1 VEEVAE
7 AVHPV
12 DLCPLRVAGLSAD
25 DLTVVVDKDHESCVV
40 QGRCGV
46 AGRGRASRLQPL
58 RAPEEE
64 PMAPHADDPPLSQEE
79 RRKVFLALVEAQD
92 SGLTVLQ
99 SRKVVAKRFGLT
111 DRQVRA
117 IEEEGL
123 DGQWPP
129 LDA

>member
-1 VEEVAE
+1 MFTLHGA
-7 AVHPV
+7 ACRIIALPT
-12 DLCPLRVAGLSAD
+12 GGGQ
-25 DLTVVVDKDHESCVV
+25 VV
-40 QGRCGV
+40 QRRCGV
-46 AGRGRASRLQPL
+46 AGRGRAALLQPL

-64 PMAPHADDPPLSQEE
+64 PMAPHADDGPLSQEE

-111 DRQVRA
+111 DKQVRA

-129 LDA
+129 LDE